1 MKTEKRHFCPSI
13 VEDHLRPN
21 LIHINSQVQICI
33 EAVKAVFLLK
43 SIYVFSF
50 NIVIGVGIPII
61 GPHKTS
67 MFLRNP
73 QISIFAIK
81 PSDTLIANFGKD
93 LVENINSDFHTS
105 KDFVQ
110 NLSVAQTNN
119 CSD

>member
-21 LIHINSQVQICI
+21 LIHINSQIQICI
-33 EAVKAVFLLK
+33 EAVKAVFLIK

-67 MFLRNP
+67 VFLRNP
-73 QISIFAIK
+73 
-81 PSDTLIANFGKD
+81 
-93 LVENINSDFHTS
+93 
-105 KDFVQ
+105 
-110 NLSVAQTNN
+110 
-119 CSD
+119 